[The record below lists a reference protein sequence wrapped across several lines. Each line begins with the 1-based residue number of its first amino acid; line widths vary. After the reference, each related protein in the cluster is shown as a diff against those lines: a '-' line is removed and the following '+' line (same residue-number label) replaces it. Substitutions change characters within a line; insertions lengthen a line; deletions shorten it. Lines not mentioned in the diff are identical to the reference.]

1 MKRATGD
8 DDLVLA
14 ETSWPLPDDGM
25 SMLVHHM
32 SWNNPIGKDRGVTA
46 AAIITAYRA
55 LIMDG
60 TTAQQTK
67 RLAALRRVHR
77 RKP

>member
-1 MKRATGD
+1 MKRATGAD
-8 DDLVLA
+8 HYAL
-14 ETSWPLPDDGM
+14 EGTTWPLPDDEM
-25 SMLVHHM
+25 AMLVHHL
-32 SWNNPIGKDRGVTA
+32 SWSNPIDKDRGVTA
-46 AAIITAYRA
+46 AAIITAYRS

-77 RKP
+77 RTR